1 MPGLVETQGVPPSSG
16 LGYSVSHQ
24 KVELDI
30 DLASR
35 SLKGKTEITI
45 HPHHKDLKLVHL
57 NFRQGQLK
65 RITVGGKTA
74 TSKYV
79 DPYETLQL
87 YGVQYHRK
95 LSSKLDAL
103 SKTPP
108 EPELVITIPKAVR
121 IEELDP
127 FSIEAQ
133 TQLSLRATS
142 GGASGTGGV
151 DDTVD
156 GSRATEASL
165 PRFTAITIAI
175 EFMIEKP
182 RDGIQFV
189 GVENRD
195 LRYPHAFTANS
206 SDTGESCCLFPCVD
220 DMSSRCTW
228 DVSIRC
234 PRTLGDIFS
243 KPSDNVH
250 VNGTSSRTT
259 SSKKV
264 GLSAEDAALDMV
276 VACSG
281 DMTDEII
288 DPKDQARKTVSFSCN
303 SPLSAHQIGFAV
315 GPFEYVNLSQFR
327 ESDEDD
333 QLGANAVPV
342 HAFCLPGRADEVK
355 NTCLPMAK
363 AVDFISL
370 TYGSYPF
377 ASFKLCFVDDLRRDT
392 LPAAG
397 FSICSDRILF
407 PENIIDMMYE
417 STRCLVHSL
426 AYQWVGINII
436 PNEPT
441 DTWVVTGIAYYITD
455 TFMKKIGG
463 NNEYRYRQKL
473 LADKVCDLDVLRPS
487 LWDMGAILKID
498 PSEMEFISLKAP
510 LVLYIL
516 ERRLSK
522 ASGKATVSRIISRI
536 FLNARM
542 GDLPNCELTSAYF
555 QKLCERM
562 GHTKLDAFFNQWV
575 YGAGCPRFT
584 ASQRF
589 NKKKLVVEMM
599 ISQVQTEHMSARD
612 LERSTFMRDVKEE
625 IRNIYAGTV
634 QHVFTGSMTIQIHE
648 ADGTPYEHIVEI
660 KEAVTKFDI
669 PYNTKYKR
677 LKRNRRQ
684 KERAAAMSGIDPN
697 SEAQDDVLL
706 YCLGDVLQSD
716 EDMEK
721 WKLVEWTKEDE
732 SRMGQESYEWIRMDA
747 DFEWICKMSLG
758 MPGYMYLSQL
768 QQDRDVVAQLESIQH
783 MAAQRE
789 HALISTIFVRT
800 ILDRRYFHGI
810 RTAATKALVK
820 HAKQE
825 VDWIGLFHLENA
837 FQELYCLPNSTMVR
851 SNDFSDRA
859 SYAVQLALIEAISE
873 VRDDDGKTPVR
884 VKQFLY
890 DKLKF
895 NDNSNNEFS
904 DCFYISTLLKSICNA
919 LLGKRE
925 RSANDMDFDINRE
938 IERQAEE
945 QLDKDCI
952 AEIDRYRRIDE
963 WAGSFRNIFSRTSLE
978 CQKRLMKAKLL
989 QVDLVQ
995 FVQYTRAG
1003 VLEELRLKAFETL
1016 LEFRLFEHP
1025 ELITWFIYNMSTD
1038 ASPYIR
1044 RNLYRLF
1051 SEALA
1056 TIAFGTESEPSGS
1069 FAGNS
1074 LVIEQES
1081 STEAR
1086 QGQLARRQ
1094 AIPGALDALK
1104 QELGSNKAL
1113 KEALWAACNSP
1124 RASLAELCDFVY
1136 AVGALYHPV
1145 EQAMA
1150 RLKLPR
1156 YWKTQHL
1163 GNGKMKFWKTNTFR
1177 TRPMGSTTTSITSK
1191 TTTAA
1196 PSSTQPVKRKR
1207 EQDTNGATP
1216 PLSHKV
1222 TLKIPKLGTVC
1233 SASSQPSPSSTT
1245 TVKPKIKLKLKAKSS
1260 SFSPAP

>member
-1 MPGLVETQGVPPSSG
+1 MMPGLVETHGVPPPPV

-30 DLASR
+30 DFASR

-45 HPHHKDLKLVHL
+45 HPDHKDLRLIRL

-65 RITVGGKTA
+65 RITVGGRAA
-74 TSKYV
+74 TTKYV
-79 DPYETLQL
+79 DPYDALQL
-87 YGVQYHRK
+87 YGTQYHRK
-95 LSSKLDAL
+95 LSSKVDAL
-103 SKTPP
+103 LKTPP
-108 EPELVITIPKAVR
+108 EPELVVTIPKAVR

-127 FSIEAQ
+127 FSVEAQ

-142 GGASGTGGV
+142 GGVSGAGGAEDV
-151 DDTVD
+151 ADSGRV
-156 GSRATEASL
+156 TEASL
-165 PRFTAITIAI
+165 PRFTAITIYM
-175 EFMIEKP
+175 EFTIEKP
-182 RDGIQFV
+182 RDGFQFV
-189 GVENRD
+189 GVESRD

-220 DMSSRCTW
+220 DMSSRNTW

-234 PRTLGDIFS
+234 PRTLGDVLS
-243 KPSDNVH
+243 KSSEAPI
-250 VNGTSSRTT
+250 VNGTSKRTDSSRNT
-259 SSKKV
+259 

-281 DMTDEII
+281 DMTDDIV
-288 DPKDQARKTVSFSCN
+288 DPKDQTRKTVSFSCS
-303 SPLSAHQIGFAV
+303 SPLSAQQIGFAI

-333 QLGANAVPV
+333 QLGANAVPI
-342 HAFCLPGRADEVK
+342 HAFCLPGRAEEVR

-377 ASFKLCFVDDLRRDT
+377 ASYKLCFVDDLRTDT

-397 FSICSDRILF
+397 LSICSDRILF
-407 PENIIDMMYE
+407 PENIIDMMYD
-417 STRCLVHSL
+417 STRCIVHAL
-426 AYQWVGINII
+426 ACQWVGISII
-436 PNEPT
+436 PKEPT
-441 DTWVVTGIAYYITD
+441 DTWVIVGIAYYITD

-463 NNEYRYRQKL
+463 NNEYRFRQKMM
-473 LADKVCDLDVLRPS
+473 ADKVCDLDVLRPS

-542 GDLPNCELTSAYF
+542 GDIPNGELTSAHF
-555 QKLCERM
+555 QKLCERL
-562 GHTKLDAFFNQWV
+562 GHTKLDSFFNQWV

-599 ISQVQTEHMSARD
+599 ISQVQTEQPTARD

-625 IRNIYAGTV
+625 IRNVYAGAV

-660 KEAVTKFDI
+660 KEPVTKFDI

-677 LKRNRRQ
+677 LKRNKRQ
-684 KERAAAMSGIDPN
+684 KERAAAMSGMDPN
-697 SEAQDDVLL
+697 IEAQDDVLL

-837 FQELYCLPNSTMVR
+837 FQELYCLPNSSMAR

-859 SYAVQLALIEAISE
+859 SYAVQLALIEAIAE
-873 VRDDDGKTPVR
+873 VRDDNGTTPVR

-890 DKLKF
+890 EKLKF

-919 LLGKRE
+919 LLGRRE
-925 RSANDMDFDINRE
+925 TSSNDVDFDINRE
-938 IERQAEE
+938 IERQAED

-963 WAGSFRNIFSRTSLE
+963 WAGSFKNIFSRTSLE
-978 CQKRLMKAKLL
+978 CQKRLMKANVLDI
-989 QVDLVQ
+989 DLVQ
-995 FVQYTRAG
+995 LVQYTRAG
-1003 VLEELRLKAFETL
+1003 ILEELRLKAFEML

-1025 ELITWFIYNMSTD
+1025 ELITWFIYNMSAD
-1038 ASPYIR
+1038 PSPWIR

-1051 SEALA
+1051 GEALA
-1056 TIAFGTESEPSGS
+1056 TIAFGTEAEPSGS
-1069 FAGNS
+1069 LINDS

-1086 QGQLARRQ
+1086 QLQLARRQ
-1094 AIPGALDALK
+1094 TVPGALDALK
-1104 QELGSNKAL
+1104 QELGANKAL

-1124 RASLAELCDFVY
+1124 RTSLVELCDFVY
-1136 AVGALYHPV
+1136 LVGALYHPV
-1145 EQAMA
+1145 DHAMVK
-1150 RLKLPR
+1150 LKYPR

-1163 GNGKMKFWKTNTFR
+1163 GNGKMKFWKTNRFR
-1177 TRPMGSTTTSITSK
+1177 TRPIGSTSTLKPS
-1191 TTTAA
+1191 AA

-1207 EQDTNGATP
+1207 EQDMNGAPP

-1222 TLKIPKLGTVC
+1222 TLKIPKLGSV
-1233 SASSQPSPSSTT
+1233 SAASSQPPPSSTT
-1245 TVKPKIKLKLKAKSS
+1245 KPKIKLKLKTKSS

>member
-1 MPGLVETQGVPPSSG
+1 MPGLVDMQGAPPPSG

-30 DLASR
+30 DFTSR
-35 SLKGKTEITI
+35 SIKGKTEITI
-45 HPHHKDLKLVHL
+45 HPDYKDLKLVRL

-79 DPYETLQL
+79 DPYEALQL

-95 LSSKLDAL
+95 LSTKLDAL

-108 EPELVITIPKAVR
+108 EPELVITIPKSVR

-127 FSIEAQ
+127 FSVEAQ

-142 GGASGTGGV
+142 GGANGTGGA

-156 GSRATEASL
+156 GNRAAEATL
-165 PRFTAITIAI
+165 PRFTAITILI
-175 EFMIEKP
+175 EFTIEKP

-189 GVENRD
+189 GLESRD
-195 LRYPHAFTANS
+195 LRYPHAYTTNS
-206 SDTGESCCLFPCVD
+206 SDTGEFCCLFPCVD

-228 DVSIRC
+228 DISIRC
-234 PRTLGDIFS
+234 PRTLGDLFPRS
-243 KPSDNVH
+243 PDNSV
-250 VNGTSSRTT
+250 VNGTSSRTN
-259 SSKKV
+259 SSRKT

-281 DMTDEII
+281 DLTDDIL
-288 DPKDQARKTVSFSCN
+288 DPKDQTKKTVSFSCN
-303 SPLSAHQIGFAV
+303 TPLSAPQIGFAL

-342 HAFCLPGRADEVK
+342 HAFCLPGRADEVR

-377 ASFKLCFVDDLRRDT
+377 ASFKLCFVDDLRADT

-397 FSICSDRILF
+397 FTLCSDRILF
-407 PENIIDMMYE
+407 PENIIDMMYD
-417 STRCLVHSL
+417 STRRIVHSL

-436 PNEPT
+436 PKDPT
-441 DTWVVTGIAYYITD
+441 DTWVITGISYYIAD

-473 LADKVCDLDVLRPS
+473 LADRVVELDVLRPS

-522 ASGKATVSRIISRI
+522 ASGKATISRIISRI

-542 GDLPNCELTSAYF
+542 GDLPNCELTSAHF

-562 GHTKLDAFFNQWV
+562 GHTKLDAFFSQWV

-599 ISQVQTEHMSARD
+599 ISQVQSEQTTARD

-625 IRNIYAGTV
+625 IRNVYAGTV
-634 QHVFTGSMTIQIHE
+634 QNVFTGSMTIQIHE

-660 KEAVTKFDI
+660 KEAITKFDI

-684 KERAAAMSGIDPN
+684 KERAAAMSGIDPS
-697 SEAQDDVLL
+697 SETQDDVLL

-721 WKLVEWTKEDE
+721 WRIVEWTKEDE

-789 HALISTIFVRT
+789 HALISSIFVRT

-837 FQELYCLPNSTMVR
+837 FQELYCLPNSSMAR
-851 SNDFSDRA
+851 SNDFSDRS

-873 VRDDDGKTPVR
+873 VRDEDGRTPMR

-890 DKLKF
+890 EKLKF
-895 NDNSNNEFS
+895 NDNSNNEYS

-919 LLGKRE
+919 LLGRRE
-925 RSANDMDFDINRE
+925 SRSDDGNFDINKE

-963 WAGSFRNIFSRTSLE
+963 WAGSFRNIFSRTSLD
-978 CQKRLMKAKLL
+978 CQKRLMKARMLD
-989 QVDLVQ
+989 VDIVQ
-995 FVQYTRAG
+995 FAQYTRAG
-1003 VLEELRLKAFETL
+1003 ILEELRLKAFEIL
-1016 LEFRLFEHP
+1016 LEFKLFEHP
-1025 ELITWFIYNMSTD
+1025 ELITWYIYNMSAD
-1038 ASPYIR
+1038 PSPWIR
-1044 RNLYRLF
+1044 RNLYRMF
-1051 SEALA
+1051 GEALGA
-1056 TIAFGTESEPSGS
+1056 IAFGTESETSGS
-1069 FAGNS
+1069 LDSS

-1086 QGQLARRQ
+1086 QVQLARRQ
-1094 AIPGALDALK
+1094 TVPGALDALK
-1104 QELGSNKAL
+1104 QELGSNKTL

-1124 RASLAELCDFVY
+1124 RASLVELCDFIY
-1136 AVGALYHPV
+1136 AVGALYHPAERALV
-1145 EQAMA
+1145 
-1150 RLKLPR
+1150 RLKYPR

-1163 GNGKMKFWKTNTFR
+1163 GNGKMKFFKSDRFR
-1177 TRPMGSTTTSITSK
+1177 TRPVGSTTTTTTTTSK
-1191 TTTAA
+1191 ATTA
-1196 PSSTQPVKRKR
+1196 PVPTPTVKRKR
-1207 EQDTNGATP
+1207 EQDTNGTAP
-1216 PLSHKV
+1216 PLSHRL
-1222 TLKIPKLGTVC
+1222 TLKVPKLGTLC
-1233 SASSQPSPSSTT
+1233 SPSPQPPPPSSA
-1245 TVKPKIKLKLKAKSS
+1245 VKPKIKLKLKAKSS
-1260 SFSPAP
+1260 NFSPSS